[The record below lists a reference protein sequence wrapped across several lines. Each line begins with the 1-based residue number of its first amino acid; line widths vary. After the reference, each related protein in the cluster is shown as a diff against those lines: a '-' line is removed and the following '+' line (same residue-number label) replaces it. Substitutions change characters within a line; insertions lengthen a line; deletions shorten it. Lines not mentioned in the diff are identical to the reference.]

1 MGRSDAFNQVGFD
14 AIRRALEDGVDE
26 IEEDEVSGIFN
37 IAAEL
42 GIEAEP
48 CEFADILLMEGIG

>member
-1 MGRSDAFNQVGFD
+1 M
-14 AIRRALEDGVDE
+14 
-26 IEEDEVSGIFN
+26 SGIFQ

-48 CEFADILLMEGIG
+48 CEYADILLMEGIA